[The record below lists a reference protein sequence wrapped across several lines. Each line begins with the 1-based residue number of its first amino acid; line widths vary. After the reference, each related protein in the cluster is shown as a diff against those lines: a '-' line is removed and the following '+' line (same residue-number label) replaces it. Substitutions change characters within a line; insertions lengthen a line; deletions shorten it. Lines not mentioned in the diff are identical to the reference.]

1 MNEPQ
6 QSNSSRSQPKIDS
19 GYPPKPRVM
28 VVDCPDYQ
36 TETVD
41 QSIQQLLDA
50 YGGIHRWVKP
60 GDQVFIKINLLM
72 KKLPEAATTTHPCI
86 VEAIVKKVQAAGGK
100 VTVGDSPGG
109 PYTKSLLDAVYRASG
124 MTEIAKRT
132 GCTLNYDLGSQKVN
146 CDGRIVKALELINP
160 YLEADKV
167 ISIGKLKTHMM
178 MRYTGAVKLHF
189 GLIPGLKKAEYH
201 LRMPD
206 PRDFSE
212 LLVDIF
218 ECTRPHLI
226 ILDAV
231 VGMEGD
237 GPSSGTP
244 KFVGCL
250 LASEQGH
257 ALDLVGSAIMGIKP
271 SEIPTLQRAQERGLI
286 SANLADI
293 EIKGETLTKY
303 QSQFKDPKVK
313 GVNFTGPRVP
323 KSVKTLINR
332 YLQPRPV
339 FIPDKCLGC
348 KVCETVCPAQT
359 VKVVNKR
366 ADFDLD
372 KCIRCFCCHE
382 LCPHQAIR
390 IKKPWVNQLLTRY

>member
-1 MNEPQ
+1 MSEPQ
-6 QSNSSRSQPKIDS
+6 RPASSRGQSKIDS
-19 GYPPKPRVM
+19 GHPLKPRVM
-28 VVDCPDYQ
+28 VADCPDYQ
-36 TETVD
+36 TDTVD
-41 QSIQQLLDA
+41 RAINQLLDA
-50 YGGIHRWVKP
+50 YGGIQHWINP
-60 GDQVFIKINLLM
+60 GERVFIKVNLLM
-72 KKLPEAATTTHPCI
+72 KKVPEAATTTHPSI
-86 VEAIVKKVQAAGGK
+86 VEAVVKKVQAAGGQ
-100 VTVGDSPGG
+100 VVVGDSPGG

-124 MTEIAKRT
+124 MTEIARRT
-132 GCTLNYDLGSQKVN
+132 GCTLNYDLGSRKVN
-146 CDGRIVKALELINP
+146 YDGRIVKALELINP
-160 YLEADKV
+160 CLEADKV

-206 PRDFSE
+206 TRDFSE

-218 ECTRPHLI
+218 ECTRPCLT

-257 ALDLVGSAIMGIKP
+257 ALDLVGASLMGITP
-271 SEIPTLQRAQERGLI
+271 SEIPTLQRAQERGLV
-286 SANLADI
+286 SANMEDV
-293 EIKGETLTKY
+293 EIVGEPLIQY

-313 GVNFTGPRVP
+313 GVDFAGPRVP
-323 KSVKTLINR
+323 KTVKTLINR

-339 FIPDKCLGC
+339 FMPDKCLGC

-359 VKVVNKR
+359 IKVKDKR

-390 IKKPWVNQLLTRY
+390 IKKPWLNQILTKY